1 MVSSHPLVEVLARLM
16 VKMPTLRGVDF
27 KVAFYLVLKTVSTGS
42 AEISMSERAL
52 AAATGI
58 SKTSIQVAL
67 RRLSHSG
74 LFLREPGGY
83 NRPDRFLL
91 PAFRPAG
98 VVPILGTSVALNL
111 AHPVPE
117 FDPPGGPVNGT
128 PVPETG
134 PLVGLKTVQD
144 CLENGTPVPETDPA
158 PYKER
163 AGARRNR
170 IESIGSSRVSI
181 DRCLA
186 QTTLDSDQADDART
200 LRAYLRSY
208 AARAGCDTLAGAEI
222 DDKIVAQCL
231 AIAPLG
237 RLQDCL
243 FDLGQGKMGKPRT
256 FAWFV
261 SVFLE
266 RLHGYTPT
274 EVAAARE
281 ALRVKPKPAGEA
293 RADLPFVAGIQ
304 DALARG
310 AKGIK

>member
-27 KVAFYLVLKTVSTGS
+27 KVAFYLVVKTVATGS

-67 RRLSHSG
+67 RRLAHSG

-98 VVPILGTSVALNL
+98 VVPILDTSVGLNL
-111 AHPVPE
+111 THPVPE
-117 FDPPGGPVNGT
+117 INPPGGPVNGT

-144 CLENGTPVPETDPA
+144 CLETGTPVPETDTA

-186 QTTLDSDQADDART
+186 QTTLDVDQTEHAAS
-200 LRAYLRSY
+200 LRAHLRSY
-208 AARAGCDTLAGAEI
+208 AARAGCHTLAGAEA
-222 DDKIVAQCL
+222 DDKIIAQCL
-231 AIAPLG
+231 AIAPYD
-237 RLQDCL
+237 RLVDCL
-243 FDLGQGKMGKPRT
+243 VGLRLSNMGKPRT

-266 RLHGYTPT
+266 RIHGYTPT

-281 ALRVKPKPAGEA
+281 ALKVKPKPAQEA
-293 RADLPFVAGIQ
+293 DRDLPFVAGIQ
-304 DALARG
+304 NALSRG